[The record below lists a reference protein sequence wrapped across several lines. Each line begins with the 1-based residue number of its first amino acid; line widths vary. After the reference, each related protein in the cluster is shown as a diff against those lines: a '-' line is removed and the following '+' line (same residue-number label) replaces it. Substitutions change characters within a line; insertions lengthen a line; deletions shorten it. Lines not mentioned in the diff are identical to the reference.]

1 MNGIKIIQAV
11 APFPEN
17 FLNFKVQKI
26 KVMKKLLF
34 IAAPLAV
41 VAMLAFKP
49 VADPLPIGSSLPKA
63 DIKMKTTDGKEISLN
78 DVKSKNGLLVMFS
91 CNTCPYVVKNQ
102 ARTKEVCSFASK
114 KGIGVA
120 ILNSNE
126 ATRSGA
132 DSYEEMQ
139 GYAKEQGYEWK
150 YAVDKNSELAD
161 AFGATRTPEVFL
173 FDKSG
178 KLVYHGAIDD
188 NPSNPD
194 NVSRK
199 HLMVAMD
206 EMLEGREVSQKQ
218 SRSVGCGIKRLG
230 D

>member
-1 MNGIKIIQAV
+1 
-11 APFPEN
+11 
-17 FLNFKVQKI
+17 
-26 KVMKKLLF
+26 MKKLLF
-34 IAAPLAV
+34 AAMPIAV
-41 VAMLAFKP
+41 VALLAMRP
-49 VADPLPIGSSLPKA
+49 AADPLPLGSALPKA

-91 CNTCPYVVKNQ
+91 CNTCPYVIKNQ
-102 ARTKEVCSFASK
+102 ERTKEVCSFAAK
-114 KGIGVA
+114 MGIGVA

-126 ATRSGA
+126 ATRGGS
-132 DSYEEMQ
+132 DSYEDMKD
-139 GYAKEQGYEWK
+139 YAKEQGYQWN

-173 FDKSG
+173 FDKAG

-188 NPSNPD
+188 NPSD
-194 NVSRK
+194 AGSVSRK

-206 EMLEGREVSQKQ
+206 EMLEGKEVSQKK